1 MKLSQSCGRMQV
13 LLEDGMKQ
21 LMAGLVFLAALTSA
35 PGLLAAGPDEAL
47 CKGGY
52 PVLLMTPQ
60 ECRQYVRRVKSL
72 EARGQTEAVHALQRQ
87 HAELLH
93 ERAAVCPC
101 MEDQQQ
107 SSPALQIARA
117 ETDC

>member
-1 MKLSQSCGRMQV
+1 
-13 LLEDGMKQ
+13 MKQ
-21 LMAGLVFLAALTSA
+21 LMAGLVFLAALMSA

-60 ECRQYVRRVKSL
+60 ECRQHVRRVKSL
-72 EARGQTEAVHALQRQ
+72 QARGQTEALRALQQQ
-87 HAELLH
+87 HTELLH

-101 MEDQQQ
+101 IEDQLQ
-107 SSPALQIARA
+107 SGPALQMARA
-117 ETDC
+117 DTDC

>member
-1 MKLSQSCGRMQV
+1 
-13 LLEDGMKQ
+13 MKQ
-21 LMAGLVFLAALTSA
+21 LMAGLIFLVALTGA

-47 CKGGY
+47 CKGSY

-72 EARGQTEAVHALQRQ
+72 DARGQTEALHALQRQ

-101 MEDQQQ
+101 MEGQPQPG
-107 SSPALQIARA
+107 PALQMARA